1 MTSAF
6 LDSYDLTREEIIARY
21 RSRIVASKRS
31 KLSKG
36 ELEQL
41 ILHFIEGLKTLC
53 EPSVIKL
60 LCDAEIALLQE
71 GYAQSTV
78 AFDYLPKYRKA
89 IENAIASKIIP
100 ITATNSHHYIHTQR
114 VTGIEEERSEHYA
127 LTYLKY
133 DEATYESLD
142 SRSQQINRHRQLTLK
157 GVNPNQYLEQ
167 LHHLL
172 QSQDQFALHH
182 QAIAIAGLTG
192 RRIGEVVARGKF
204 TLSTHPYLLR
214 FLGHSKTERDAYDI
228 VTLIPASEL
237 LPFIDQ
243 FRSSSEIK
251 PLNQLEPEELA
262 TQINKFNVQINRECN
277 KHLAE
282 IVPALEGKENISVH
296 NLRSLWGV
304 IAAYFFCPPSSHEY
318 PFLQHY
324 LGHVMESS
332 ATGHYF
338 RYRLVDAAGDYLEDR
353 GILIPSQGELP
364 KPPAD
369 EGHSTQSRRDENNC
383 ITDSVYTNISE
394 ERERLLNSDNYLEV
408 LTGLMAVTGRTPA
421 ELFKSAVFKPDASDP
436 RAVLFSSTIT
446 NVHYRL
452 VTLVDAI
459 LVLEAIQRLKKF
471 QEAQFL
477 LYQTPE
483 FIDSHC
489 LPNVQQVIAKHF
501 PYQNIEEMKDAYH
514 QGAGPLTL
522 VPLNDDDTLIQLS
535 PEMRTQLMAIADR
548 LSFKG
553 SHTDIINALLDWV
566 TTQLDSQSGQ
576 IPSSSPLLATSSV
589 METVNYQAQT
599 LSWLTTEVTHLRQQV
614 SQLELENRELNS
626 QLHAANQPNCELE
639 HLKEDHAALEHSLKA
654 ANQKI
659 EQFKRLLF
667 DEDQPTPPPQTT
679 SSRDDNLSPPTAS
692 FQCVIVPTPSHEA
705 PPSTPSQSPSE
716 KIPPQ
721 PTHKKP
727 TGSSNYPPAPLR
739 TGVSQSSRAY
749 QRANAIFEKIQQ
761 WNQQHPQSTFA
772 LNAGLLEQTFGIHR
786 AVAKEWIT
794 QNRELIEQYHL
805 SIGVGNARGHN
816 RGKDTTPLQA
826 FVREQ

>member
-1 MTSAF
+1 MQSA
-6 LDSYDLTREEIIARY
+6 T
-21 RSRIVASKRS
+21 
-31 KLSKG
+31 
-36 ELEQL
+36 
-41 ILHFIEGLKTLC
+41 
-53 EPSVIKL
+53 
-60 LCDAEIALLQE
+60 
-71 GYAQSTV
+71 
-78 AFDYLPKYRKA
+78 
-89 IENAIASKIIP
+89 
-100 ITATNSHHYIHTQR
+100 
-114 VTGIEEERSEHYA
+114 
-127 LTYLKY
+127 
-133 DEATYESLD
+133 ATYESLD

-157 GVNPNQYLEQ
+157 GVNPNQYLDQ

-214 FLGHSKTERDAYDI
+214 FLGHSKTERSSYDI
-228 VTLIPASEL
+228 VTLIAASEL

-243 FRSSSEIK
+243 FRSSFLIK
-251 PLNQLEPEELA
+251 PLLKLEPEELA
-262 TQINKFNVQINRECN
+262 AQINKFNVQINRECN
-277 KHLAE
+277 KHLGE

-296 NLRSLWGV
+296 NLRSLWGA

-338 RYRLVDAAGDYLEDR
+338 RYRLVDEAGDYLEDR

-364 KPPAD
+364 LPTAD
-369 EGHSTQSRRDENNC
+369 ERHSTQSRRDENNC
-383 ITDSVYTNISE
+383 ITDSVYTKISE
-394 ERERLLNSDNYLEV
+394 ERERLLNSDNYLDV

-421 ELFKSAVFKPDASDP
+421 ELFKSAVFKPDASDLK
-436 RAVLFSSTIT
+436 AVLFSSTIT

-459 LVLEAIQRLKKF
+459 LVLEAIQRLKNF
-471 QEAQFL
+471 PSSQFL
-477 LYQTPE
+477 LYQTPD

-489 LPNVQQVIAKHF
+489 LPNVQQVITKHL

-514 QGAGPLTL
+514 QEAGPLTP

-553 SHTDIINALLDWV
+553 SRTDMIKALLDWAK
-566 TTQLDSQSGQ
+566 TQLDSPSSR

-626 QLHAANQPNCELE
+626 QLQAASEPNCELE
-639 HLKEDHAALEHSLKA
+639 QLKEDHAALEHSLKA
-654 ANQKI
+654 AYQKI

-667 DEDQPTPPPQTT
+667 DDDQPTQTLEVPLQNHLPPQITP
-679 SSRDDNLSPPTAS
+679 SQSG
-692 FQCVIVPTPSHEA
+692 IKPTPSHEA
-705 PPSTPSQSPSE
+705 PPSTPPQSQSQ

-727 TGSSNYPPAPLR
+727 TGSSQRPSAPKP
-739 TGVSQSSRAY
+739 TGVSQGSRAY

-761 WNQQHPQSTFA
+761 WNQEHLRCTFA

-786 AVAKEWIT
+786 AAAKEWIT
-794 QNRELIEQYHL
+794 QNKELIEQYHL

-826 FVREQ
+826 FVRGVE